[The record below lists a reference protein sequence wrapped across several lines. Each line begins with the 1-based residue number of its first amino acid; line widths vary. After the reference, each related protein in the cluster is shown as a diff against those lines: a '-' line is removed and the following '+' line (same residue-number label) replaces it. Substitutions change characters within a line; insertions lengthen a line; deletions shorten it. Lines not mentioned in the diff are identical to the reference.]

1 MDGAGVSGLVAVVAW
16 AALAGWIAAGV
27 LLVLAH
33 RRLEQLEREHTA
45 RKWDIV
51 ALRAELRA
59 LHRRPDEPSD
69 PAASDPTASDSAGT
83 EPAGTDPAASHRAAG
98 PPAPLPRVPAA
109 STDTGPPV
117 PRRSGGDTGSRPDGD
132 PAGGDPGAPVPAGGT
147 PGRTRTAGATAWR
160 RSHRR
165 PVGRTRRRPS

>member
-59 LHRRPDEPSD
+59 LHRRPEEPSGPTASGPAGSG
-69 PAASDPTASDSAGT
+69 PAASG
-83 EPAGTDPAASHRAAG
+83 
-98 PPAPLPRVPAA
+98 
-109 STDTGPPV
+109 
-117 PRRSGGDTGSRPDGD
+117 
-132 PAGGDPGAPVPAGGT
+132 PAGGDPGTPVPAGGT

-165 PVGRTRRRPS
+165 PGGRTPRRPS

>member
-1 MDGAGVSGLVAVVAW
+1 MLATVSAEQVGRVDGAGVSGLVAVVAW

-33 RRLEQLEREHTA
+33 RRLERLEREHTA

-51 ALRAELRA
+51 ALRAQLRA
-59 LHRRPDEPSD
+59 LHRRPDELSD
-69 PAASDPTASDSAGT
+69 PATSTG
-83 EPAGTDPAASHRAAG
+83 AG
-98 PPAPLPRVPAA
+98 P
-109 STDTGPPV
+109 SV
-117 PRRSGGDTGSRPDGD
+117 PRHP
-132 PAGGDPGAPVPAGGT
+132 GGDPGSPVPAGGT

>member
-1 MDGAGVSGLVAVVAW
+1 MLATVSAEQVGQVDGAGVSGLVAVVAW

-33 RRLEQLEREHTA
+33 RRLERLEREHTA

-51 ALRAELRA
+51 ALRAQLRA
-59 LHRRPDEPSD
+59 LHRRPDELPD
-69 PAASDPTASDSAGT
+69 PAASTG
-83 EPAGTDPAASHRAAG
+83 AG
-98 PPAPLPRVPAA
+98 P
-109 STDTGPPV
+109 SV
-117 PRRSGGDTGSRPDGD
+117 PRHP
-132 PAGGDPGAPVPAGGT
+132 GGDPGSPVPAGGT

>member
-1 MDGAGVSGLVAVVAW
+1 MDERTEPGVSGLAAVVAW
-16 AALAGWIAAGV
+16 AALAGWLAAGV

-33 RRLEQLEREHTA
+33 RRIEHLEREHTA

-59 LHRRPDEPSD
+59 LHRRPDGPSD
-69 PAASDPTASDSAGT
+69 
-83 EPAGTDPAASHRAAG
+83 PAGTDPDVSDPDVSDPDVRHPAASHRSA
-98 PPAPLPRVPAA
+98 
-109 STDTGPPV
+109 
-117 PRRSGGDTGSRPDGD
+117 
-132 PAGGDPGAPVPAGGT
+132 GT

>member
-59 LHRRPDEPSD
+59 LHRRSDEPS
-69 PAASDPTASDSAGT
+69 
-83 EPAGTDPAASHRAAG
+83 DPAASHRAAG

-117 PRRSGGDTGSRPDGD
+117 PRQSGGDTGSRPDGG
-132 PAGGDPGAPVPAGGT
+132 PAGGAPGAPVPAGGT

>member
-1 MDGAGVSGLVAVVAW
+1 MLATVSAEQVGRVDGADVSGLAAVVAW

-33 RRLEQLEREHTA
+33 RRLERLEREHTA

-69 PAASDPTASDSAGT
+69 PAAS
-83 EPAGTDPAASHRAAG
+83 TDAG
-98 PPAPLPRVPAA
+98 PSLPR
-109 STDTGPPV
+109 
-117 PRRSGGDTGSRPDGD
+117 RP
-132 PAGGDPGAPVPAGGT
+132 GGDPGAPGPAGGT
-147 PGRTRTAGATAWR
+147 PGRTRPAGATAWR

-165 PVGRTRRRPS
+165 PLGRARRRPS

>member
-1 MDGAGVSGLVAVVAW
+1 VLATVSAEQVGRVDGAGVSGLVAVVAW

-33 RRLEQLEREHTA
+33 RRLERLEREHTA

-51 ALRAELRA
+51 ALRAQLRA
-59 LHRRPDEPSD
+59 LHRRPDELSD
-69 PAASDPTASDSAGT
+69 PAASTG
-83 EPAGTDPAASHRAAG
+83 AG
-98 PPAPLPRVPAA
+98 P
-109 STDTGPPV
+109 SV
-117 PRRSGGDTGSRPDGD
+117 PRHP
-132 PAGGDPGAPVPAGGT
+132 GGDPGSPVPAGGT

>member
-69 PAASDPTASDSAGT
+69 PAVSDPG
-83 EPAGTDPAASHRAAG
+83 
-98 PPAPLPRVPAA
+98 V
-109 STDTGPPV
+109 
-117 PRRSGGDTGSRPDGD
+117 
-132 PAGGDPGAPVPAGGT
+132 PVPAGGT

>member
-27 LLVLAH
+27 LLVVAH
-33 RRLEQLEREHTA
+33 RRLERLEREHTA

-59 LHRRPDEPSD
+59 LHRRPDDGSH
-69 PAASDPTASDSAGT
+69 PASGSRTAGGSR
-83 EPAGTDPAASHRAAG
+83 PA
-98 PPAPLPRVPAA
+98 
-109 STDTGPPV
+109 
-117 PRRSGGDTGSRPDGD
+117 GGDTGS
-132 PAGGDPGAPVPAGGT
+132 PVPAGGA

-165 PVGRTRRRPS
+165 PEGRTRRGPS

>member
-1 MDGAGVSGLVAVVAW
+1 MSGLVAVVAW

-59 LHRRPDEPSD
+59 LRALHRRPDEPSD
-69 PAASDPTASDSAGT
+69 PAVSA
-83 EPAGTDPAASHRAAG
+83 
-98 PPAPLPRVPAA
+98 
-109 STDTGPPV
+109 
-117 PRRSGGDTGSRPDGD
+117 
-132 PAGGDPGAPVPAGGT
+132 PGVPVPAGGT
-147 PGRTRTAGATAWR
+147 PGGTRTAGATAWR

>member
-16 AALAGWIAAGV
+16 AALVGWIAAGV

-33 RRLEQLEREHTA
+33 RRLERLEREHTA

-59 LHRRPDEPSD
+59 LHRPPDDGSR
-69 PAASDPTASDSAGT
+69 
-83 EPAGTDPAASHRAAG
+83 PAGGSR
-98 PPAPLPRVPAA
+98 
-109 STDTGPPV
+109 PV
-117 PRRSGGDTGSRPDGD
+117 GGDTGF
-132 PAGGDPGAPVPAGGT
+132 PVPAGGA

-165 PVGRTRRRPS
+165 PEGRTRRGPS